1 MSHDVSVAPK
11 ERVNIKFKPSTGS
24 QKEEIELPLKL
35 LMVGDFTGRPDD
47 RPVDDRLPVDINKDN
62 FDEVLKSHALE
73 LVLDVPNRLDDAGN
87 SKEMRVHVAFS
98 SLKDFEPD
106 SLARQVPELAAL
118 LQLREALV
126 ALRGP
131 LGNVPTFRKTIQGM
145 LENEST
151 REKLLLELASPDR
164 GETR

>member
-1 MSHDVSVAPK
+1 MSRDVSVAPK
-11 ERVNIKFKPSTGS
+11 ERVNIKFRPSTGHLR
-24 QKEEIELPLKL
+24 EEVELPLKL
-35 LMVGDFTGRPDD
+35 LMLGDFTGRPDD

-62 FDEVLKSHALE
+62 FDEVLKSHALA
-73 LVLDVPNRLDDAGN
+73 LTLDVPNRVEEGDGEGPL
-87 SKEMRVHVAFS
+87 RVDLAFS
-98 SLKDFEPD
+98 RLKDFEPE

-145 LENEST
+145 LESEAT
-151 REKLLLELASPDR
+151 REQLLLELTGPGAGDAR
-164 GETR
+164 